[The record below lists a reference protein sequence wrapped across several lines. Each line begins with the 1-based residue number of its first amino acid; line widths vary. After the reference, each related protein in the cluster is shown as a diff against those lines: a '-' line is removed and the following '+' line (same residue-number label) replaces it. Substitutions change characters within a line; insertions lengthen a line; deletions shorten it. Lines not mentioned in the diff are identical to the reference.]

1 MTESDFIKAIGLL
14 FPQGNPLR
22 ELADFVSKRD
32 ALGKLTSLNFI
43 KNRIESGYK
52 LAAFAQLYSPNNTR
66 AKYLEDLSSALSEC
80 NKHITEQTNK
90 AIQDEAQKKALDN
103 IRDMMNKRGGIC
115 CKTYDGID
123 VVS

>member
-1 MTESDFIKAIGLL
+1 MTESDFIKAIGFL
-14 FPQGNPLR
+14 FPKGNPLR

-32 ALGKLTSLNFI
+32 TLGKLTSLNFI
-43 KNRIESGYK
+43 KNRIESEYK

-80 NKHITEQTNK
+80 NNRIAELTNK

-103 IRDMMNKRGGIC
+103 IRDMMNRSGF
-115 CKTYDGID
+115 
-123 VVS
+123 

>member
-22 ELADFVSKRD
+22 ELADFVSKGD
-32 ALGKLTSLNFI
+32 TIGKLTSLNFI
-43 KNRIESGYK
+43 KNRIESEYK

-80 NKHITEQTNK
+80 NKHIAEQTNK
-90 AIQDEAQKKALDN
+90 AILDEAQKKALDN
-103 IRDMMNKRGGIC
+103 IRDMMNRSGF
-115 CKTYDGID
+115 
-123 VVS
+123 